1 MDRYGYLDAQS
12 FFWRPITQDYW
23 TVLALMAGFGAVFLF
38 RNMVHEAALRKKLGR
53 PTVDGVM
60 VARLALLGG
69 MILITFSTFNSA
81 AQPWA
86 LASFVF
92 SGLWFGIML
101 ETNWCHRRGTP
112 WEKVKEITFEYAR
125 RVFQHRVCR

>member
-1 MDRYGYLDAQS
+1 MDHYRYVDAQT

-23 TVLALMAGFGAVFLF
+23 TVLALMAAFGAVFLF
-38 RNMVHEAALRKKLGR
+38 RNMVHEAAFRKRLGR
-53 PTVDGVM
+53 PTIDGVM
-60 VARLALLGG
+60 VARLGLLGG
-69 MILITFSTFNSA
+69 MILIAFSRFNSA
-81 AQPWA
+81 AQAWA

-112 WEKVKEITFEYAR
+112 WEKIKEIACEYGR
-125 RVFQHRVCR
+125 RLFQHRAVR